1 MRGLRYQSSQQLNQQ
16 QQISNKKNEN
26 VEQIIAEEIRKSLDK
41 EQMFLK
47 LIELKEEMKILMN
60 EYSLQQT
67 KNQVLHEKLIYK
79 NQLIDSLIHNQA
91 KNQSQISFKK
101 NVNTQEDF
109 EYNVSETNSARYQN
123 NLMLDNNTLQ
133 HSVNGYF
140 LLKSQKNFT
149 PK

>member
-41 EQMFLK
+41 EQLFLK
-47 LIELKEEMKILMN
+47 IIELKEEMKILMN
-60 EYSLQQT
+60 EYSLSQT

-101 NVNTQEDF
+101 NINTQEDF
-109 EYNVSETNSARYQN
+109 EYNVSETNSARYEN

-133 HSVNGYF
+133 HSANGYF